1 MHLIDEYFDEKQ
13 QSLVKKIAK
22 ALKKEKLKNIRVIVA
37 PTFVSLAKV
46 ASKAPTAEHSTKLA
60 IPIKNNPV
68 MDINITNGIIP
79 AVKSFSFSLSGIS
92 LSFLLNTG
100 PNSG

>member
-1 MHLIDEYFDEKQ
+1 MQETPRVFLSVVSRTFRVNLFLYID
-13 QSLVKKIAK
+13 
-22 ALKKEKLKNIRVIVA
+22 
-37 PTFVSLAKV
+37 AKV

-68 MDINITNGIIP
+68 IDINITNGIIP

-92 LSFLLNTG
+92 LSSLLNTG

>member
-1 MHLIDEYFDEKQ
+1 MQETP
-13 QSLVKKIAK
+13 
-22 ALKKEKLKNIRVIVA
+22 RVFLSVVSR
-37 PTFVSLAKV
+37 TFRVNLFLYMDAKV

-68 MDINITNGIIP
+68 IDINITNGIIP